1 MVFITAAV
9 SILVTSA
16 VFGLVL
22 WCKKSRKRNET
33 RSESELVGTPDP
45 TTGQVPSRLNAT
57 DNSALGVNES
67 DMPHAIP
74 PSVDHM
80 QGPAGQN
87 MRKVNN
93 DLVYEV

>member
-45 TTGQVPSRLNAT
+45 ITGQVPSRVNVT